1 MSKVKNMM
9 KKSRKLK
16 DTTNQNHKSQQ
27 AKINKTTKKNKKL
40 TATSNNS
47 KQQSNKKRK
56 IKRIP
61 KSKDKQKTKNS
72 TKNNKN
78 KGKKKSNKEK
88 ENYEQKKNNHQ
99 MIPEN
104 TEEKQQQQAK
114 MGKMWKLSDFEIG
127 RPLGRGKFG
136 NVYLAREK
144 KSKYIV
150 ALKVLFKKELQKGGV
165 EHQLRREIE
174 IQSRLRHPNVL
185 RLFGYF
191 YDENRIFLILE
202 YAGKGEL
209 YKKLCKLGHFDEKTC
224 SQYISS
230 LASALSYCHSK
241 HVIHRDIKPENI
253 LISINGDLKI
263 ADFGWSVH
271 APNSRR
277 NTMCGTLDY
286 LPPEM
291 ILGKAHDQNVDLWSL
306 GVLLYEFL
314 VGTPPFETE
323 GHQETYRKIVKT
335 DFVIPEYISSGA
347 KDLIKKLLLKDPK
360 KRISL
365 ELLQQHPWILKYN
378 SSNNEN

>member
-1 MSKVKNMM
+1 MSKVKKMM

-16 DTTNQNHKSQQ
+16 DTTNQSHKSQ
-27 AKINKTTKKNKKL
+27 KTKLNKTKKKKI

-47 KQQSNKKRK
+47 KHQSNKNRK

-61 KSKDKQKTKNS
+61 KTKDKQTTKNE
-72 TKNNKN
+72 THNN
-78 KGKKKSNKEK
+78 KGKGKRKSKQENEDYKQNKS
-88 ENYEQKKNNHQ
+88 NHQ
-99 MIPEN
+99 MIPQN
-104 TEEKQQQQAK
+104 TEEKRQQQAK
-114 MGKMWKLSDFEIG
+114 VGKMWKLSDFEIG

-191 YDENRIFLILE
+191 YDDNRIFLILE

-209 YKKLCKLGHFDEKTC
+209 YKKLCKLGHFDEKTS

-291 ILGKAHDQNVDLWSL
+291 ILGKGHDQNVDLWSL
-306 GVLLYEFL
+306 GVLLFEFL

-347 KDLIKKLLLKDPK
+347 KDLIKKLLVRDPK

-365 ELLQQHPWILKYN
+365 EQLQQHPWILKY
-378 SSNNEN
+378 SSLNNDD